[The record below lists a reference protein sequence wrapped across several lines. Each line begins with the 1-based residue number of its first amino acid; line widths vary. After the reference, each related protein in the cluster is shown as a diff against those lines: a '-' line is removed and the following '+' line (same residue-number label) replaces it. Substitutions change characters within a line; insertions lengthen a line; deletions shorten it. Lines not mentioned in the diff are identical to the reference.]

1 MAEKLVYTQYYD
13 ISWKMNQ
20 LHILQQKF
28 KTISRFKLSE
38 SIFFL
43 GYSGILS
50 NGIDNFMSF
59 SATNRIRSKKKDIQA
74 GLNELPKNIITV
86 QALLDDLFST
96 FDSIGKNLVNLASYD
111 IDPDMLDKFDK
122 DFKLYSSKKSEIASI
137 LSDVNR
143 ISSSLKETNNLF
155 DNSGSSAINESVI
168 TDLQGILTNINE
180 TIGSDISDKLEE
192 LKVLKNELE
201 SINAEV
207 KQPVEQINESLQL
220 FKKTTD
226 VSFEIFTKS
235 VLESLKNSVE
245 MRAMTE
251 NLESQFF
258 ELQTIGEN
266 FPGEMKQLL
275 EEQVNSVVNDSQKSL
290 KDEIR
295 SVVNESIVNLDVKI
309 ERVLEEKI
317 KDIKTTFSTEI
328 SSMIDTKFDKM
339 METLNTMQTKPEV
352 TVQQT
357 EPLSHDMQEV
367 NIFIK
372 YLYTWPSNKDEI
384 LKKIED
390 FRDNLLMKRTDDPPF
405 RVTATNIF
413 RESISEISR
422 EERHISQEKLR
433 EIIQLFE
440 NLKRTIDSFE

>member
-1 MAEKLVYTQYYD
+1 
-13 ISWKMNQ
+13 
-20 LHILQQKF
+20 
-28 KTISRFKLSE
+28 
-38 SIFFL
+38 
-43 GYSGILS
+43 
-50 NGIDNFMSF
+50 MSF

-74 GLNELPKNIITV
+74 GLQELPKNIVTV
-86 QALLDDLFST
+86 QALLDEIFST
-96 FDSIGKNLVNLASYD
+96 FDSIRNNLVNNLIND
-111 IDPDMLDKFDK
+111 IDPDTLDKFDK
-122 DFKLYSSKKSEIASI
+122 DFKLYASKKSEIASI

-143 ISSSLKETNNLF
+143 ISSSLKETDDLF
-155 DNSGSSAINESVI
+155 DNSGSSVINESVI
-168 TDLQGILTNINE
+168 TDLQGILQNINE

-201 SINAEV
+201 NINSEV

-251 NLESQFF
+251 GLENQFF
-258 ELQTIGEN
+258 ELEAMAEN
-266 FPGEMKQLL
+266 LPVRIQE
-275 EEQVNSVVNDSQKSL
+275 SL
-290 KDEIR
+290 KDEVR
-295 SVVNESIVNLDVKI
+295 SVVNESMVNLDAKI
-309 ERVLEEKI
+309 ERVLDEKI

-328 SSMIDTKFDKM
+328 SSMIDAKFDKM
-339 METLNTMQTKPEV
+339 METLNTMQAKPEV
-352 TVQQT
+352 IVKQT

-372 YLYTWPSNKDEI
+372 YLYTWPSNKDDI

-422 EERHISQEKLR
+422 EEKHISQEKLR

-440 NLKRTIDSFE
+440 NLKRTIDNFE